1 MGWSCCLV
9 LSWLL
14 SKRVAIQWKDTAIT
28 ASQASILTPYSLS
41 ISYFPAC
48 FQKRERTK
56 KNNIKIQYVRNEDY
70 LTAISIVYKT
80 YKLLASYRATVTRL
94 IYR

>member
-9 LSWLL
+9 SSWLL
-14 SKRVAIQWKDTAIT
+14 QKRVAIQWKDTTIT

-41 ISYFPAC
+41 IPYYPAC

-56 KNNIKIQYVRNEDY
+56 KNIKIQYVRNEDH
-70 LTAISIVYKT
+70 LTISIVYKN
-80 YKLLASYRATVTRL
+80 YKLFASYRAIVTHL